1 MAEPQRFAPVTAKF
15 APISARVR
23 AYAPWPVMG
32 NDDGNRGG
40 SSPACQVCGRPVR
53 ERDPRTGSAPPCH
66 RACRGS
72 WEHRR
77 RLERERERSA
87 ELDESMLRARWSA
100 RQAAASWRDD
110 IANRNELVAD
120 ADRYRSIRAY
130 WLVRTLVLVMRL
142 EPRTVA
148 SGADPRTVELTRQAG
163 CRTMDRIADIIRWKW
178 PRPWRNDPGTGD
190 EGTLDRTLE
199 GAWPEPVEGGET
211 GYRADLDHAD
221 TAGARTIGW
230 ERIID
235 TIWRED
241 HRDPERSGPW
251 TLGAGG
257 EA

>member
-1 MAEPQRFAPVTAKF
+1 
-15 APISARVR
+15 
-23 AYAPWPVMG
+23 
-32 NDDGNRGG
+32 
-40 SSPACQVCGRPVR
+40 
-53 ERDPRTGSAPPCH
+53 
-66 RACRGS
+66 
-72 WEHRR
+72 
-77 RLERERERSA
+77 
-87 ELDESMLRARWSA
+87 
-100 RQAAASWRDD
+100 
-110 IANRNELVAD
+110 
-120 ADRYRSIRAY
+120 
-130 WLVRTLVLVMRL
+130 MRL

-163 CRTMDRIADIIRWKW
+163 RRTMDRIADIIRWKW

>member
-1 MAEPQRFAPVTAKF
+1 
-15 APISARVR
+15 
-23 AYAPWPVMG
+23 
-32 NDDGNRGG
+32 
-40 SSPACQVCGRPVR
+40 
-53 ERDPRTGSAPPCH
+53 
-66 RACRGS
+66 
-72 WEHRR
+72 
-77 RLERERERSA
+77 
-87 ELDESMLRARWSA
+87 MLRARWSA

-163 CRTMDRIADIIRWKW
+163 RRTMDRIADIIRWKW
-178 PRPWRNDPGTGD
+178 SRPWRNDPGTGD